1 MLRIQRILRI
11 FPFEVID
18 LTKENRVSIAKHNDM
33 NGKFCS
39 LLLYKPKQSQLAIV
53 FFSAVLGFRCCS
65 RAFSSHGRQQLL
77 QAWCVGFSLLWLLW
91 LQSKGSRERAL
102 SSCGTWAQLPHGMWN
117 IPRPGIELCPLHWQA
132 DSLPMTGQLFDLSLP
147 PGKAATS
154 EGSDHVRRAHGPSW

>member
-1 MLRIQRILRI
+1 MLRIRRILRI

-102 SSCGTWAQLPHGMWN
+102 SSCGTWAQLPKGMWLF
-117 IPRPGIELCPLHWQA
+117 PGAGIEPVSPASADSCPLGHQGQA
-132 DSLPMTGQLFDLSLP
+132 LVSLYTGSEWGMGNLS
-147 PGKAATS
+147 K
-154 EGSDHVRRAHGPSW
+154 

>member
-102 SSCGTWAQLPHGMWN
+102 SSCGTWAQLPRGMLDLS
-117 IPRPGIELCPLHWQA
+117 RPGMEPVSPALQGGFLT
-132 DSLPMTGQLFDLSLP
+132 TGP
-147 PGKAATS
+147 PGESLAFISSTS
-154 EGSDHVRRAHGPSW
+154 CQGDLWEKSQL